1 LTGFWRAIVLYSQK
15 SPGGSWFP
23 YYYKGGEIHCLK
35 YGGFL
40 MNQEALFTLMK
51 AEADFIIKINR
62 PLRIWVDFY
71 GTSRTDQILAKFL
84 ENIGHL
90 SNSMIKLAIVG
101 FSFPDKIRFRRFIK
115 KLGIELSVPVKF
127 FSDPEDAKA
136 WLVWDFELKI
146 PRRMGDF

>member
-1 LTGFWRAIVLYSQK
+1 
-15 SPGGSWFP
+15 
-23 YYYKGGEIHCLK
+23 
-35 YGGFL
+35 